1 VEQSI
6 PTLDP
11 VLRPW
16 RTAAVVA
23 AGIAAVELV
32 VLIAAGLALLGRP
45 IALHV
50 RNAALDHALAPL
62 QPGPPAGS
70 LEAGVPK
77 LARRAT
83 KVLVLNGNGRTG
95 AAAGAAAEVRR
106 SGYRVGAVGNA
117 TRSDYTTSFVMYQ
130 TRYRAEAVRL
140 ARDLHLRTVGPLDGI
155 DERELKGAHL
165 ALVIGN

>member
-1 VEQSI
+1 LEHSI
-6 PTLDP
+6 QTLDP

-32 VLIAAGLALLGRP
+32 VLIAVGVALLGRP
-45 IALHV
+45 IARHM

-70 LEAGVPK
+70 LEAGAAK
-77 LARRAT
+77 LPRNAT
-83 KVLVLNGNGRTG
+83 EVLVLNGNGRAG

-106 SGYRVGAVGNA
+106 LGYGVGAVGNA
-117 TRSDYTTSFVMYQ
+117 TRSDYTTSVVMYRP
-130 TRYRAEAVRL
+130 RYRGEAVRL

-155 DERELKGAHL
+155 GERGLMGAHL